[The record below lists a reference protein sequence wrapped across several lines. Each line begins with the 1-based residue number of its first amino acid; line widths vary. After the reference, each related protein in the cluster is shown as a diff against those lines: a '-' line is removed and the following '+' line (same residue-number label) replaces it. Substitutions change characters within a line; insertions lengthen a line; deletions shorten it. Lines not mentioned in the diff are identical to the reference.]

1 MKRIYLFTMFCL
13 MAAMVSA
20 QSQFGEIRGE
30 VKDKATGKPL
40 EDASVALELNGVVK
54 ATTTTNEKGSFS
66 FKTLSPGEYTIKLV
80 LFGYEKIQLEDVTIS
95 VDQITYVKLEP
106 SSTSNELKTFTKK
119 GYKVPIINPDGV
131 NGRTTTSKE
140 LTNIPT
146 RNINGIVGQS
156 ANVNSIGGGNPN
168 FSGARSSGTA
178 YYIDGVRV
186 IGSFNVPRS
195 AIDQVQVVVGGTPA
209 QYGDFVGGVINITT
223 KGPSRKHQGG
233 FEAIS
238 SSMFNPYHFNQ
249 FEYSLQGP
257 IKVINKKSKAERV
270 LLGYSTSGNVAYQ
283 KDQAPLYGGSYYLK
297 PEVLAGLEQNPLRPS
312 PTGTGF
318 VNSTEFI
325 TKDDMVKYKANKN
338 DPLLD
343 VNLTGN
349 INYQPTKNINIVL
362 GGTLNYRDVI
372 GYNFGNT
379 LFNYSSNAHSV
390 SNTLRGWV
398 RFTHTLKKDER
409 KAKDKEIKSNVSS
422 AYYTIRFDYTQ
433 TNSLTEDARYK
444 SDIFSYGYLGNFTTY
459 RAPAY
464 RVVNTGLY
472 GQPRKFTY
480 VDKIT
485 GQTKTIEL
493 SQFVEQTGM
502 SDTLL
507 TFERGGKN
515 PIRENYTQYIYD
527 YYKNKN
533 QTISSGDELRFYT
546 GLLNGDAPQSVYSM
560 WNNVGAPGAGYGKS
574 QVEQYT
580 LFAMSE
586 ITLRSKKDPDKKHDL
601 SFGLQYEQRIQRGY
615 SVASTGI
622 WSLMRQLAVKDRPVR
637 DLSNPVLVFDDA
649 GNFLDTIKYNL
660 TVDPNT
666 EGSFVKN
673 MRKHLMESGAKD
685 ANGNPITQNSYID
698 VDMYTPDNYKLKYF
712 SPDELLN
719 NGSKFVDYF
728 GYDVYGNR
736 LKGKPAINDF
746 FDSTKRTIGAF
757 QPIYTAFFIQDKF
770 AFKDLIF
777 RIGVRIDRYDANTF
791 VLKDPYSLYPVKTVR
806 EVRSESSPISQQLNS
821 SVSDDAVVYV
831 NDVESPTSIVG
842 YRETNTNNGVTRWFD
857 KNGSSINDPQLIA
870 NATSTGQIAP
880 YLVNRAKSD
889 RKITSNSFADYKP
902 KFYINPRIWFKFPIS
917 TTAQF
922 FANYDVLSQRPDA
935 GNITTIDDYYFLIA
949 NATDVINNPALK
961 PQRTT
966 SYELGFKQQIGDNS
980 GLSLIAT
987 YREMR
992 DMVQIFRYS
1001 QAYPLNYTTF
1011 GNIDFGTVKGFRVEY
1026 ELRDAGTKGNMN
1038 MSANY
1043 SLLFADGTGSNAGS
1057 QQSLINAG
1065 QPNLRTLFPLDF
1077 DIRHT
1082 IKGNFDFHFK
1092 DNDGPIYKG
1101 KYWLQNAGM
1110 NVIVQ
1115 AFSGTPYTAN
1125 SQPINEAQ
1133 GGVVQRS
1140 QVRGSI
1146 NGSRKPWIY
1155 NGDITF
1161 DKTWNLNTGK
1171 KEQREGKRVMNLN
1184 AYIWISN
1191 VLNTKNVTGV
1201 YRYTGSATDDGY
1213 LASAQ
1218 GQQAVQRALSSQSFI
1233 DLYSTRVQNP
1243 GLFLQPRLIRLG
1255 FRFNF

>member
-1 MKRIYLFTMFCL
+1 MKKIYLLTVFSFI
-13 MAAMVSA
+13 AAFVSA
-20 QSQFGEIRGE
+20 QSQFGEIRGV
-30 VKDKATGKPL
+30 VKDKASQKPL
-40 EDASVALELNGVVK
+40 EDVSVVLELSGVAK
-54 ATTTTNEKGSFS
+54 ANTSTNDKGSFS
-66 FKTLSPGEYTIKLV
+66 FKTLSPGEYTIKIS
-80 LFGYEKIQLEDVTIS
+80 LFGYEKIELENVVVSI
-95 VDQITYVKLEP
+95 DQITYVTLEP
-106 SSTSNELKTFTKK
+106 STETKEIKGYTKK

-146 RNINGIVGQS
+146 RSINGIVGQS
-156 ANVNSIGGGNPN
+156 ANVNSIGGGTPN

-186 IGSFNVPRS
+186 IGNFSVPRS

-223 KGPSRKHQGG
+223 KGPSRQHQGG

-249 FEYSLQGP
+249 FEYSIQGP
-257 IKVINKKSKAERV
+257 IKIINKKSKAERV
-270 LLGYSTSGNVAYQ
+270 LIGYSTSGNFSYQ

-297 PEVLAGLEQNPLRPS
+297 PDALAKLEANPLRPS
-312 PTGTGF
+312 PTGLGF
-318 VNSTEFI
+318 VNSAEYT
-325 TKDDMVKYKANKN
+325 TKEDMELRKTNLNA
-338 DPLLD
+338 PALSL
-343 VNLTGN
+343 NLTGSL
-349 INYQPTKNINIVL
+349 NYQPTKNINIVL
-362 GGTLNYRDVI
+362 GGTFNYNDII

-379 LFNYSSNAHSV
+379 LFNYSSNAHST
-390 SNTLRGWV
+390 SSTLRTWV
-398 RFTHTLKKDER
+398 RFTHTLKKED
-409 KAKDKEIKSNVSS
+409 KKSKDNKSMVSS

-444 SDIFSYGYLGNFTTY
+444 DDIFSYGYLGKFTTY
-459 RAPAY
+459 RAPSY
-464 RVVNTGLY
+464 RQVQKNAVQGSDQFEYFDEKTGKMTKRDLS
-472 GQPRKFTY
+472 TY
-480 VDKIT
+480 FIQSNMT
-485 GQTKTIEL
+485 
-493 SQFVEQTGM
+493 
-502 SDTLL
+502 DTLL

-515 PIRENYTQYIYD
+515 PIRENYTQYIVD
-527 YYKNKN
+527 YYKQNNAKIQN
-533 QTISSGDELRFYT
+533 GDELRFYT
-546 GLLNGDAPQSVYSM
+546 GLLNGDAPAQVYSM
-560 WNNVGAPGAGYGKS
+560 WNNVGSPGAGYGKNQS
-574 QVEQYT
+574 EQYT

-586 ITLRSKKDPDKKHDL
+586 ISLKSKKDADRKHDL

-622 WSLMRQLAVKDRPVR
+622 WSLMRQLASKDAPVR
-637 DLSNPVLVFDDA
+637 DLSNPILTFDEN
-649 GNFLDTIKYNL
+649 GNFIDTVKYNL
-660 TVDPNT
+660 VVDPNK
-666 EGSFVKN
+666 EGTFVKN
-673 MRKHLMESGAKD
+673 VRKHLMDQGATD
-685 ANGNPITQNSYID
+685 YNGKAIGQNSYID
-698 VDMYTPDNYKLKYF
+698 VDMYTPDNYKLTYF

-719 NGSKFVDYF
+719 NGSKFVNYF

-777 RIGVRIDRYDANTF
+777 RIGVRVDRYDANTF

-806 EVRSESSPISQQLNS
+806 EVKEENNAISSQINPA
-821 SVSDDAVVYV
+821 VSDDAVVYV
-831 NDVESPTSIVG
+831 NDVETPTGIVG
-842 YRETNTNNGVTRWFD
+842 YRETDTKNGVTRWYD
-857 KNGSSINDPQLIA
+857 KNGSAVNDPQIIA
-870 NATSTGQIAP
+870 NQTSTGQIAP
-880 YLVNRAKSD
+880 YLVNKAKSD
-889 RKITSNSFADYKP
+889 RKITSNSFGDYKP
-902 KFYINPRIWFKFPIS
+902 QFYINPRIWFKFPIS

-922 FANYDVLSQRPDA
+922 FANYDVLSQRPDG

-949 NATDVINNPALK
+949 NATDFINNPALK

-992 DMVQIFRYS
+992 DMVQIFRYN

-1026 ELRDAGTKGNMN
+1026 ELRDAGAKQNIN

-1101 KYWLQNAGM
+1101 KYFLQNAGM
-1110 NVIVQ
+1110 NVIMQ

-1140 QVRGSI
+1140 QVKGTI

-1155 NGDITF
+1155 NGDLTF
-1161 DKTWNLNTGK
+1161 DKTWNLNTNRK
-1171 KEQREGKRVMNLN
+1171 AQREGKRQMNLN

-1191 VLNTKNVTGV
+1191 VLNTKNITGV
-1201 YRYTGSATDDGY
+1201 YRYTGSANDDGY
-1213 LASAQ
+1213 LASPL
-1218 GQQAVQRALSSQSFI
+1218 GQQATATALNAQSFI
-1233 DLYSTRVQNP
+1233 DLYTTRVQNP
-1243 GLFLQPRLIRLG
+1243 GLYLQPRLIRLG